1 MNVSKGSTKARRQL
15 QSRDWLLLG
24 ALSGLMV
31 LASLIGTRNFV
42 TEGLFWHGERGVLL
56 QSDLDLHRLP
66 AADAAGGRNID
77 LDEVGSLDQLVWL
90 QVELNLESADI
101 PDQPVALY
109 LSGPFSAEVYWD
121 GQLLGSKGKPGASR
135 ALETAGPIDAIFHI
149 PDGWGGPGSHF
160 LALRMSAFH
169 VGYVPDQIIHML
181 SLGGYRADPRRNLR
195 HYAWPLLLSS
205 GFLLIGLIFL
215 RIYQQTGSLRAL
227 FSTAVAGFV
236 LVQLFAEVS
245 RSLIAYEYQW
255 HVIRSASIWL
265 GALAWGLCWQF
276 AAWSRAR
283 TRTNLL
289 IIPIAIAGSLVAA
302 YLSAGFDVKTTRTIM
317 VLALMPLLALAQ
329 QFSKK
334 ENDVVL
340 MGDGVLAVALI
351 STATLVPGAF
361 LDKIMY
367 YLLAIHLGATC
378 FWIFSGKHKVDAPAD
393 VANSDAFF
401 SVKLAGRQIR
411 VAVSEVVYLR
421 ADGNFCELVCLDGKR
436 YLHQS
441 RLGQIMQ
448 SPPAGFV
455 RIQRSHAIN
464 IRYLESLHSHEGS
477 RYTAKLT
484 TSDELPVSRYRIAEL
499 RSLMGDH

>member
-1 MNVSKGSTKARRQL
+1 MIRRQL

-31 LASLIGTRNFV
+31 LASFIGTRDV
-42 TEGLFWHGERGVLL
+42 ITEGLFWHGGRGVLL
-56 QSDLDLHRLP
+56 LTDLESHRSP
-66 AADAAGGRNID
+66 AADAAAGRDVD
-77 LDEVGSLDQLVWL
+77 LTEVGELDQIKWL
-90 QVELNLESADI
+90 QIELYLDSADI

-109 LSGPFSAEVYWD
+109 LSGLFSAEVYWD
-121 GQLLGSKGKPGASR
+121 GLLLGSKGKPGASR
-135 ALETAGPIDAIFHI
+135 ELEEAGPIDATFHI
-149 PDGWGGPGSHF
+149 PDGWAGPGNQCI
-160 LALRMSAFH
+160 ALRMSAFH
-169 VGYVPDQIIHML
+169 AGYVPDQILHTI
-181 SLGGYRADPRRNLR
+181 SLGGYRSDPRRELR

-205 GFLLIGLIFL
+205 GFLLMGLIFL
-215 RIYQQTGSLRAL
+215 RTYLQTGSLRAL
-227 FSTAVAGFV
+227 FSTAVAGFI

-255 HVIRSASIWL
+255 HVVRSASIWM

-276 AAWSRAR
+276 AAWSCTR
-283 TRTNLL
+283 TRVHL
-289 IIPIAIAGSLVAA
+289 IIIPVALAGSLVAA
-302 YLSAGFDVKTTRTIM
+302 YLSVGFDLKTTRTVT
-317 VLALMPLLALAQ
+317 VLALVPLLVVAR
-329 QFSKK
+329 QFSKEK
-334 ENDVVL
+334 TDVIL
-340 MGDGVLAVALI
+340 MADGILAVALI
-351 STATLVPGAF
+351 STATLAPDAF
-361 LDKIMY
+361 LGRIVY
-367 YLLAIHLGATC
+367 YLLAIHLGVTC
-378 FWIFSGKHKVDAPAD
+378 FWIFSGKHKVDAPVE

-411 VAVSEVVYLR
+411 VAISDVVYLR
-421 ADGNFCELVCLDGKR
+421 ADGNFCELVCLDGSR

-448 SPPAGFV
+448 SPPEGFV

-464 IRYLESLHSHEGS
+464 TRYLESLQSYEGS